1 MDRPKERRE
10 LHRLRLPVFI
20 DGSLGNVPVQISELG
35 LLGARVMHGVP
46 VTVGSVLP
54 LLFAWDGKAIELE
67 CRVIRSSLAGG
78 WNADPASHDFE
89 SGLRMTEPGSPA
101 VDLLRDLL
109 SASVTRELGRR
120 FSKSESEPHS
130 LSGDVMVRSRD
141 APFVSFRLDAGGWR
155 QAFTFLPDQ
164 PERGFTVATGEDEDE
179 LALLRRTYAQSSD
192 EGRDL
197 VKLFAELSVQE
208 RLRLLEPSALQK
220 GGSDGS
226 P

>member
-1 MDRPKERRE
+1 M
-10 LHRLRLPVFI
+10 
-20 DGSLGNVPVQISELG
+20 PVQISELG
-35 LLGARVMHGVP
+35 LLGARVTHSLP

-78 WNADPASHDFE
+78 WNADPSSHDFE

-101 VDLLRDLL
+101 VDQLRDLL
-109 SASVTRELGRR
+109 STSVTRELERR
-120 FSKSESEPHS
+120 FSKSETEPQS

-141 APFVSFRLDAGGWR
+141 APFVSFRLEAGGWR
-155 QAFTFLPDQ
+155 QSFTFLPDQ

-208 RLRLLEPSALQK
+208 RLKFLDPPTPPE
-220 GGSDGS
+220 GGSHGR
-226 P
+226 